1 MKKQYSDV
9 IIDIINHN
17 NDVITESRELPFDST
32 EQEFNW

>member
-9 IIDIINHN
+9 IIDIITPN